1 MKKVKVVDKDGHI
14 LIPEVSIEELG
25 ILLRRATWGVEESL
39 NDDYDDEGD
48 VIPVVS
54 TEELGQKMKAAAKEL
69 IDNKKYITPEEEI
82 REQEK
87 EQEKGHIIIII
98 MALIIIIYATLLL

>member
-1 MKKVKVVDKDGHI
+1 MKKVKVVDKDGNI

-25 ILLRRATWGVEESL
+25 VLLRKATWRVEESL

-54 TEELGQKMKAAAKEL
+54 TEELGQKMKAVAKEL

-87 EQEKGHIIIII
+87 EKRHTIFVIIAMIIIIF
-98 MALIIIIYATLLL
+98 ATLLL